1 MRHWIFCCAV
11 FFVLSAAQPLFAQS
25 NVAFAPEVYQ
35 ARRDKLVMEIRDAV
49 AIVPSRYLIRRLSWG
64 QVKMDPDF
72 WYLTGL
78 ETVYAVLIV
87 TPERTAIFLPE
98 EHQFL
103 GGQYPM
109 ADFEDFRLARWNRPA
124 NLRKCRTQQQPV
136 VHRAS
141 AYL

>member
-1 MRHWIFCCAV
+1 
-11 FFVLSAAQPLFAQS
+11 
-25 NVAFAPEVYQ
+25 
-35 ARRDKLVMEIRDAV
+35 MEFGDAV

-64 QVKMDPDF
+64 QVKMDPDI

-98 EHQFL
+98 EYQFL

-141 AYL
+141 AYLLRTCQEKRRSHLRTDGV